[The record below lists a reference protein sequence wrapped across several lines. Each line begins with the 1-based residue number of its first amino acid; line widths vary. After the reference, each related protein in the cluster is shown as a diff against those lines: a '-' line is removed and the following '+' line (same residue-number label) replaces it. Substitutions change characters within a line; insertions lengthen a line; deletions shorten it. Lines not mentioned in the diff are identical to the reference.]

1 MKCRIIVAAVIE
13 KNGEFLFGKKAA
25 GVGPFP
31 DKWLILGGGV
41 DLEHETL
48 EEGLKR
54 EIREE
59 AGIEITNI
67 KHVIF
72 YDGAHEKKGEMVY
85 HIFLNFTADYLSG
98 EVKPGDDIEAL
109 QWVKK
114 KDLENFTNTAAVTT
128 AFLKKLGLI

>member
-1 MKCRIIVAAVIE
+1 MKYRIIVAAVIE

-41 DLEHETL
+41 DPEHETL

-72 YDGAHEKKGEMVY
+72 YDGVHEKKGEMVY

-98 EVKPGDDIEAL
+98 DSKPGDDIEIL

-114 KDLENFTNTAAVTT
+114 KDLKTFTNISAITES
-128 AFLKKLGLI
+128 FLKTIGIV

>member
-1 MKCRIIVAAVIE
+1 MKYRVIVAAVIE
-13 KNGEFLFGKKAA
+13 KDGSFLFGKKAA

-41 DLEHETL
+41 DLDKETL

-67 KHVIF
+67 QRVAF
-72 YDGAHEKKGEMVY
+72 YDEVHEKNGEEIY
-85 HIFLNFTADYLSG
+85 HIFLNFTAEYLSG
-98 EVKPGDDIEAL
+98 EARPGDDIEEL
-109 QWVKK
+109 RWVKK
-114 KDLENFTNTAAVTT
+114 ADLENFTNTAAVTT
-128 AFLKKLGLI
+128 AFLKKLQLI